1 MSYEK
6 RLFNA
11 DVRDFKKQCTQV
23 YLMVTTV
30 ITLMITAV
38 NTLIITVFITNANK
52 GARHVVQKKA
62 DRMRMVLSIEQLFQ

>member
-11 DVRDFKKQCTQV
+11 DVRDFKKQCNPV
-23 YLMVTTV
+23 YLIVTTV
-30 ITLMITAV
+30 ITVINTAV
-38 NTLIITVFITNANK
+38 NTIMITVFTSNANK
-52 GARHVVQKKA
+52 GSRHVAQKKA

>member
-11 DVRDFKKQCTQV
+11 NVRDFKKQCNSV

-30 ITLMITAV
+30 IRLIITAV
-38 NTLIITVFITNANK
+38 NTIMITVFISNANE